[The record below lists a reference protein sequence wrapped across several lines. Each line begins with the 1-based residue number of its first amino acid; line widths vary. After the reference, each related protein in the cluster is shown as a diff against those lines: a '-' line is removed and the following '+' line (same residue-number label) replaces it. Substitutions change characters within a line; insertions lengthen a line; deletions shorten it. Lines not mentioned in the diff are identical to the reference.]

1 MVVCDRFLAV
11 LAPHERG
18 DVGYWPWTIQGVH
31 GHEIIKAFWLERH
44 KPTCHPV
51 RLELENMPSIALC
64 KDLYRFRLVI
74 RDLVE
79 IDNPSFPLLDQDHT
93 TLVDCQSLQPKGVKL
108 YNPYGFDITSVIL
121 RDEIGLANH
130 ARNRPTRHY
139 RQCLGKR
146 LSRDDDPAGVDAGLP
161 DASFKFLSYAKNLL
175 LQWCALFVC
184 IPQFFRS

>member
-1 MVVCDRFLAV
+1 MVVCNRFLAV

-18 DVGYWPWTIQGVH
+18 DVGYWPRTIQGIH
-31 GHEIIKAFWLERH
+31 GHEVIKAFWLERH

-79 IDNPSFPLLDQDHT
+79 IDHPSFPLLDQVHT

-121 RDEIGLANH
+121 RDEIGF
-130 ARNRPTRHY
+130 ARRTVIPKRHH
-139 RQCLGKR
+139 RQCLRKR
-146 LSRDDDPAGVDAGLP
+146 LARDDDAAGVETGLP
-161 DASFKFLSYAKNLL
+161 DASFKLLGYAKNLL

-184 IPQFFRS
+184 IPQFFRF